1 MGIYTRSLTLL
12 FILSLFIGTDAI
24 AQKKKKK
31 KKSKNKTEQVIQ
43 APTLSNEIDSVSYAL
58 GMGMAQN
65 LKTSGVDSLSL
76 AVFNAGVNAIYAGD
90 TTLIN
95 KEATQ
100 EYLQKYFTN
109 LAASA
114 GERNKAAGEA
124 FLAKNK
130 LRPEVESTES
140 GIQYEVITAGEGDIP
155 GPTDQ
160 VTVHYEGALLDGSVF
175 DSSYKRGKEI
185 QFGLNQV
192 IPGWTEGL
200 QLMNPGSKYIL
211 YIPYNLAYGEK
222 GYGSDIPPYSTLVF
236 TIELL
241 GVEKAAE

>member
-1 MGIYTRSLTLL
+1 MGIYTRSLTVL
-12 FILSLFIGTDAI
+12 FILSMFFGAEAI
-24 AQKKKKK
+24 AQKKKKN
-31 KKSKNKTEQVIQ
+31 KKSKQKTEIAPQ
-43 APTLSNEIDSVSYAL
+43 ALTLTNELDSVSYAL

-65 LKTSGVDSLSL
+65 LKTSGVDSISMDL
-76 AVFNAGVNAIYAGD
+76 FNAGIIAIYKGD
-90 TTLIN
+90 STLIN

-100 EYLQKYFTN
+100 VFLQHYFTA
-109 LAASA
+109 LSA
-114 GERNKAAGEA
+114 NAGDRNKTAGEA

-130 LRPEVESTES
+130 LRPEVDTTTS
-140 GIQYEVITAGEGDIP
+140 GLQYEVLTTGEGDRP
-155 GPTDQ
+155 GVTDQ
-160 VTVHYEGALLDGSVF
+160 VTVHYEGALLDGTVF

-185 QFGLNQV
+185 QFALNQV

-241 GVEKAAE
+241 SVEKTQE

>member
-1 MGIYTRSLTLL
+1 MGIYTRSLGLL
-12 FILSLFIGTDAI
+12 FILSLFFGTDAI

-31 KKSKNKTEQVIQ
+31 KKSKQKTEQIVQ
-43 APTLSNEIDSVSYAL
+43 TQSLATEIDSVSYAL

-76 AVFNAGVNAIYAGD
+76 EKFNAGLNAIYSGD
-90 TTLIN
+90 STLME
-95 KEATQ
+95 KDATQ
-100 EYLQKYFTN
+100 AFLQKYFTN
-109 LAASA
+109 LAATA
-114 GERNKAAGEA
+114 GERNKAKGEA

-130 LRPEVESTES
+130 LRPEVSETAS
-140 GIQYEVITAGEGDIP
+140 GLQYEVITAGEGEKP
-155 GPTDQ
+155 GATDE
-160 VTVHYEGALLDGSVF
+160 VSVHYEGALLDGSVF

-200 QLMNPGSKYIL
+200 QLMSPGSKYIL
-211 YIPYNLAYGEK
+211 YIPYNLAYGEN

-236 TIELL
+236 TIELSSI
-241 GVEKAAE
+241 VKATE

>member
-31 KKSKNKTEQVIQ
+31 KKSKNKTEQIIQ
-43 APTLSNEIDSVSYAL
+43 ALTLTNEIDSVSYAL

-109 LAASA
+109 LAATA

-124 FLAKNK
+124 FLAKNI

-140 GIQYEVITAGEGDIP
+140 GIQYEVITAGEGDKP

-241 GVEKAAE
+241 AVEKAAE